1 MFVWKPLILAA
12 VLAAISIPFLLH
24 KHWVRPFGLVGAVA
38 IALAITGIEPV
49 MTFLGHPIGPGPI
62 MLVILAV
69 WAFSAVMVVL
79 DHRPKNGYK
88 KPLFPHK
95 KKPGQS
101 SGQVAIA
108 GSSSRSS
115 SGGSKPHHLRPLA
128 AWTGFAVGG
137 ILLWMNLDQVMG
149 TMTGG
154 WGQAATQIATR
165 GKAG

>member
-1 MFVWKPLILAA
+1 MFVWEPLILAA

-24 KHWVRPFGLVGAVA
+24 KHWLRPAGLIGAVA
-38 IALAITGIEPV
+38 ITLAITGIQPV
-49 MTFLGHPIGPGPI
+49 MAFLGRPIGPGPI
-62 MLVILAV
+62 MLIILAV

-88 KPLFPHK
+88 KALISPRK
-95 KKPGQS
+95 RGGGQG
-101 SGQVAIA
+101 GQRAIE
-108 GSSSRSS
+108 
-115 SGGSKPHHLRPLA
+115 GGGGGGGKGKPHHLRPLA

-137 ILLWMNLDQVMG
+137 ILLWMNLQQVMG